1 MIAKLQGM
9 GSLPL
14 LSAVGAA
21 TIAAGY
27 LSWQLVNAPDSAAAI
42 TGTSSAKV
50 TGQGNTTTPGNNGN
64 GKGGGNDNK
73 TFTITGVVTGL
84 HPGVTGKQLT
94 LSLQNN
100 SNSPIIVRSLTVTVG
115 QMPSGCTKSMLI
127 IGGLPATQART
138 FAVNI
143 NIARNG
149 LNSYTVPISMAA
161 SAPNACADRTFPLQY
176 SGQADQA

>member
-27 LSWQLVNAPDSAAAI
+27 MSWQPVNTPDTGAAI
-42 TGTSSAKV
+42 TRTSSAKV
-50 TGQGNTTTPGNNGN
+50 TGQGNTSTPGNNGN

-73 TFTITGVVTGL
+73 TFAISGTVTGL
-84 HPGVTGKQLT
+84 HPGVTDKQLV
-94 LSLQNN
+94 LALQNN
-100 SNSPIIVRSLTVTVG
+100 SNSPIVVRSLTVAVG
-115 QMPSGCTKSMLI
+115 QMPSGCSKSSILLD
-127 IGGLPATQART
+127 GQPAPQTRT
-138 FAVNI
+138 FSVNI

-149 LNSYTVPISMAA
+149 FGSYSVPISMAA
-161 SAPNACADRTFPLQY
+161 EAPNACANAIFPLQY
-176 SGQADQA
+176 GGQADQV